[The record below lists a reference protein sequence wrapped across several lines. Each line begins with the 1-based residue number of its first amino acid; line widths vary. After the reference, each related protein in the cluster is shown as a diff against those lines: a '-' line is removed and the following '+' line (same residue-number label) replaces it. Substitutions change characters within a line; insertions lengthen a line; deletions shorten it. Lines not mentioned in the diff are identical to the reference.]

1 LYIIFELSEGRI
13 LKSGHSRRPV
23 PKVRTNFRKVGEG
36 QKQLDRFRQKWDGQK
51 TGKCPILGTSLQGT
65 FRGPDVNNENRE
77 GEIQVHL
84 RKKPTSCACLL
95 ILLASMSNIEIHRTR
110 LFLRMKGIP
119 VAIEHSALTAAPFVK
134 KITPYIHVS

>member
-1 LYIIFELSEGRI
+1 VYYIPNVSLILLYLTDLNYDGSHVIVLGKSRRTCSPDIFA
-13 LKSGHSRRPV
+13 GHS
-23 PKVRTNFRKVGEG
+23 KSQTY
-36 QKQLDRFRQKWDGQK
+36 W
-51 TGKCPILGTSLQGT
+51 T

-77 GEIQVHL
+77 REIQVHL